1 MVVRVAV
8 MVVLLALAAP
18 VAAHAQSDPGCV
30 GDTDPGAVPQKPGP
44 RLRFGITPLAQA
56 GQIGPVPADALPEQ
70 PERTNSAL
78 AELRP
83 AGAPFVV
90 RLNRF
95 FWSDGEAGV
104 PRLLQTGNPFPP
116 PG

>member
-1 MVVRVAV
+1 MLAILVVI
-8 MVVLLALAAP
+8 
-18 VAAHAQSDPGCV
+18 VAALSMAGTAQAEPPACV
-30 GDTDPGAVPQKPGP
+30 GDTEADAVPQKPGP

-70 PERTNSAL
+70 PERTHSAL

-83 AGAPFVV
+83 DGAPFVV

-95 FWSDGEAGV
+95 FWSDGE
-104 PRLLQTGNPFPP
+104 TGFRRYLEFARRFTRSPTR
-116 PG
+116 